1 MKQILWIDACARQNS
16 RTRLLAQKV
25 LEKLD
30 GRVTERNL
38 YREQLFPLEWEQVER
53 RGRCVAAGDLS
64 APLLQYATEF
74 AAADEIVVAAPYWD
88 LSFPAILKVY
98 FEHVTIT
105 GVTFRYSPEG
115 IPIGL
120 CRAKRLFYIT
130 TAGGPIAGR
139 NLGFDYVKALAA
151 AFYGIPQVRCFQAE
165 NLDIQGADAA
175 GILQQA
181 IGALPEKL

>member
-1 MKQILWIDACARQNS
+1 MKQILWINACARPNS
-16 RTRLLAQKV
+16 RTRLLAQRV

-30 GRVTERNL
+30 GQVTERNL
-38 YREQLFPLEWEQVER
+38 YQEKPSLLDWEQIEQR
-53 RGRCVAAGDLS
+53 NRCVAAGELS
-64 APLLQYATEF
+64 APLLQYAREF

-88 LSFPAILKVY
+88 LSFPAVLKAY

-105 GVTFRYSPEG
+105 GMTFRYSPEG

-120 CRAKRLFYIT
+120 CRAKRLFYVT

-139 NLGFDYVKALAA
+139 NLGFDYVKALSE
-151 AFYGIPQVRCFQAE
+151 AFYGIPEVRCFQAE
-165 NLDIQGADAA
+165 NLDIQGMDAD

-181 IGALPEKL
+181 IGALPEML